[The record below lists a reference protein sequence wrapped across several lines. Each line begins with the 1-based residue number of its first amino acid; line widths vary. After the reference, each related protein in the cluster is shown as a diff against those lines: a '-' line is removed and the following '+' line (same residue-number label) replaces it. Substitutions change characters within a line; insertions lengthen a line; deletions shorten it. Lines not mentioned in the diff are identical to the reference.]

1 VTDFCRAG
9 VTIAATWDRAL
20 FYQRGLDMGTEHKLK
35 GVDVQLGPV
44 VGPLGRAPE
53 AGRNWEGFS
62 PDPVLAGIAVGETVK
77 GIQAA
82 GVMAWVRTS
91 GLIFLHHCAD
101 ANVVGSMS
109 RIFLRER
116 IPSGFFFS
124 YSFLELILSLPILR
138 LTSKSTKHYILNEQE
153 HFRQGAPPAN
163 LTASISANLDD
174 VTMHEVGAT
183 DPYIR
188 FATLT
193 ILTVVSVAL
202 RRCCQSWHSF
212 HHVQL

>member
-1 VTDFCRAG
+1 MTDHSRAG

-20 FYQRGLDMGTEHKLK
+20 FYQRGFDMGTEHKLK

-62 PDPVLAGIAVGETVK
+62 PDPVLAGIAVGETVR

-82 GVMAWVRTS
+82 GVMA
-91 GLIFLHHCAD
+91 C
-101 ANVVGSMS
+101 
-109 RIFLRER
+109 
-116 IPSGFFFS
+116 
-124 YSFLELILSLPILR
+124 
-138 LTSKSTKHYILNEQE
+138 TKHFIMNEQE

-174 VTMHEVGAT
+174 VTMHELYLW
-183 DPYIR
+183 P
-188 FATLT
+188 FADAVRAGTA
-193 ILTVVSVAL
+193 SVM
-202 RRCCQSWHSF
+202 CSYNQ
-212 HHVQL
+212 

>member
-1 VTDFCRAG
+1 VADFRRAG

-82 GVMAWVRTS
+82 GVMAWVRPS
-91 GLIFLHHCAD
+91 KSIFLHRCAD
-101 ANVVGSMS
+101 ANIVGSMS

-116 IPSGFFFS
+116 IPSG
-124 YSFLELILSLPILR
+124 ILFPTTLVLPRAYPVAPYPSIEALSD
-138 LTSKSTKHYILNEQE
+138 LFKSTKHYILNEQE

-174 VTMHEVGAT
+174 VTMHELYLW
-183 DPYIR
+183 P
-188 FATLT
+188 FADAVRAGTAS
-193 ILTVVSVAL
+193 IMCSYN
-202 RRCCQSWHSF
+202 Q
-212 HHVQL
+212 